1 MLPIV
6 LSLLAGAAAGFLL
19 RRRERVHRAFEW
31 AMTLVVYLLLFMLGV
46 LLGGNREVLDR
57 LAEVGVQAALL
68 ALAGVAGSVLFSA
81 PVYRWFFRDAP
92 GAPPPSGASQPSGA
106 TSSTGG
112 SPHSVTPS
120 SPPVE
125 GGRDGEGDSTP
136 DGNAAHDTGG
146 ADRGAGRSTAAGF
159 ASVGAFAAGILAGL
173 VPGFPHRLADPRMV
187 ERLVVL
193 LVFLVGTGAGSNT
206 RVWTLLGR
214 AHVRVALVPLACV
227 AGTLLGAGAVSLA
240 LPGLGLHEALA
251 VGSGFGYYSLSSVII
266 SGIAGSTLGTV
277 ALISNLLREV
287 LTLAGSPAFAALFG
301 RLAPIAAGGATSMDV
316 TLPAIT
322 GASGREYAVIALFNG
337 MVLTLLV
344 PVLVPVFL

>member
-6 LSLLAGAAAGFLL
+6 LSLLGGAAAGFLL
-19 RRRERVHRAFEW
+19 RRRERVHRAFAW
-31 AMTLVVYLLLFMLGV
+31 AMTLAVYLLLFMLGV

-81 PVYRWFFRDAP
+81 PVYRWFFRPASGWPPHP
-92 GAPPPSGASQPSGA
+92 GG
-106 TSSTGG
+106 
-112 SPHSVTPS
+112 S
-120 SPPVE
+120 SPPA
-125 GGRDGEGDSTP
+125 GGARDGDGP
-136 DGNAAHDTGG
+136 D
-146 ADRGAGRSTAAGF
+146 RSAGRCTAAGF
-159 ASVGAFAAGILAGL
+159 ASVGAFAVGILAGL
-173 VPGFPHRLADPRMV
+173 APGFPHRLVDPGMV
-187 ERLVVL
+187 ERLIVL
-193 LVFLVGTGAGSNT
+193 LVFLVGTGAGGNT
-206 RVWTLLGR
+206 RVWAVLGR

-227 AGTLLGAGAVSLA
+227 AGTLLGTGAVSLA
-240 LPGLGLHEALA
+240 LPGLGLSEALA

-277 ALISNLLREV
+277 ALVSNLLREL
-287 LTLAGSPAFAALFG
+287 LTLAGAPAFAALFG

-316 TLPAIT
+316 TLPAVT
-322 GASGREYAVIALFNG
+322 GASGKEYAVIALFNG